1 MVWLLH
7 VTLCTKRD
15 VFPCGDLY
23 TLLLLYSFKITFLSQ
38 KHLSLFSIFTL
49 RHSILLRSN
58 DHQLWSQVYVSNQ
71 WDSKRISQYLFSFQ
85 SGPSIAVTPDPAIY
99 NGPFFWS
106 RATSAVFKLQHDS
119 FYQQQ
124 MRLRLLIGHAPLGS
138 GGPISMARLKGR
150 RTKGP
155 QRVARRVEPQ
165 QLGTPIAPPGL
176 PTPLVS
182 PQLNCVHFTA
192 ALSC

>member
-1 MVWLLH
+1 MSLRVPKYMFFPVGIYTRFFFSILLKSH
-7 VTLCTKRD
+7 FSV
-15 VFPCGDLY
+15 
-23 TLLLLYSFKITFLSQ
+23 
-38 KHLSLFSIFTL
+38 SLFSIFNL